1 MVSVKYSV
9 FVNSGSS
16 ANILSL
22 SYLRT
27 IYPKGGEVIVPSLNW
42 VSNINAILYAGFK
55 PVLVDVN
62 LNNLGVSEEQIKKAI
77 NKNTVAIFITHIL
90 GFSAF
95 STKS

>member
-1 MVSVKYSV
+1 MGIKYKC
-9 FVNSGSS
+9 NS
-16 ANILSL
+16 I
-22 SYLRT
+22 
-27 IYPKGGEVIVPSLNW
+27 
-42 VSNINAILYAGFK
+42 YAGFK

-95 STKS
+95 STKILKIINRTKKSYLL